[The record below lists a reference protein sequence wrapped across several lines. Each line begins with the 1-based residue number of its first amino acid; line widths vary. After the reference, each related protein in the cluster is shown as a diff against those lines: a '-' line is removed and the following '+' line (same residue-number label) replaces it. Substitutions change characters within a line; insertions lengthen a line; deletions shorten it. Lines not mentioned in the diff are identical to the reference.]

1 MKKFLFAALA
11 VFLLLQPEESK
22 AQVSA
27 GIYQQNLNTYL
38 AIGTD
43 PDEKMFGELR
53 LGAGD
58 ELDLEGTFGYNFIQ
72 KQEVNFYSGAHLG
85 VANLTTDFS
94 EAYLG
99 VPLGLL
105 VKPFSAAPNL
115 GFLLEASPLVGFDSG
130 DGYLRAGIGLKYT
143 FR

>member
-1 MKKFLFAALA
+1 MKKFLILSLTA
-11 VFLLLQPEESK
+11 FLFLQHKSI

-27 GIYQQNLNTYL
+27 GIYQQNLNTYVSV
-38 AIGTD
+38 GTD
-43 PDEKMFGELR
+43 PDEKMFGEVR

-58 ELDLEGTFGYNFIQ
+58 ELDLEGTFGYNFVQ

-85 VANLTTDFS
+85 VANLTTDYS
-94 EAYLG
+94 EAYIG
-99 VPLGLL
+99 VPLGLF
-105 VKPFSAAPNL
+105 VKPFSATPNL

-130 DGYLRAGIGLKYT
+130 DGYFRAGIGLKYT